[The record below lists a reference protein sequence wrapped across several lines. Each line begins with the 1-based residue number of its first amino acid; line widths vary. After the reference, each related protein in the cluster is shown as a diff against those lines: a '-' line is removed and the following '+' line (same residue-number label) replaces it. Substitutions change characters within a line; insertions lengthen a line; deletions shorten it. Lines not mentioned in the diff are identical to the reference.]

1 MGTMLGKAWTWTG
14 IAQIALPATAMKN
27 TMLRHA
33 LWFSTSK
40 PKLIRR

>member
-1 MGTMLGKAWTWTG
+1 MD

-33 LWFSTSK
+33 LWFPTSK
-40 PKLIRR
+40 PKPDLALASRS